1 MLKTAFTKLFQ
12 LREQAA
18 RIRPGADDGF
28 DAHEKPFLEHLDDL
42 RGTLIKIAVT
52 LTVSTVACFAF
63 HKQIYEL
70 VQSPAKS
77 KLAEIAPG
85 ITLFEKLDLVT
96 LGPTEFIMLM
106 LKLSFYSGLIVTFP
120 FTVYFLFQFLLP
132 GLKQAEK
139 RTIIPG
145 TAAGFILFM
154 VGASLAFF
162 LTIPLALKYFYVF
175 ENERNVSIDPV
186 LEVMQKP
193 LSEIALIGIDG
204 RKILPVGTKVE
215 PAPDGTAPTPAETSK
230 LSPEMREE
238 IRNYLQDTLTTA
250 EGANFALRYDKT
262 REKMVLVSAKG
273 GKSIY
278 QVGKYISFISQLVL
292 VFGISFQMPIVVTI
306 LVKLELLTARVMR
319 ETRSY
324 AWVIILV
331 LSAILT
337 PSPDAL
343 TMGLLAGPLIF
354 LYEICVIIATIIEK
368 SRLRK
373 ERAEEASHRSRLEVL
388 YSKPSTDLSEEE
400 KAEMHRAEIEQYERE
415 HANLYLEESDHVSR
429 DSLHGDGHEDPDGH
443 DNHGGTQ
450 HDESWHADDHYWHE
464 SHDAHGGTDSD
475 HVEPEDLEPDVGE
488 DVEGDEPAHHYK
500 EDHESCVP
508 DGPVVDLN
516 HATIDELTTLPGIG
530 PKMAQTIIDNRRYE
544 TFDDLERVPGLGPE
558 KIRRIT
564 DRIMLG

>member
-28 DAHEKPFLEHLDDL
+28 DAHEKPFLDHLDDL
-42 RGTLIKIAVT
+42 RATLIKIVGT
-52 LTVSTVACFAF
+52 LTISTLACFAF
-63 HKQIYEL
+63 HKKIFDL
-70 VQSPAKS
+70 VQYPAKS

-85 ITLFEKLDLVT
+85 VSLWDKLELIT

-106 LKLSFYSGLIVTFP
+106 LKLSFYSGLIITFP

-145 TAAGFILFM
+145 TAAGFILFL

-175 ENERNVSIDPV
+175 ENERIASVDPV
-186 LEVMQKP
+186 QEAMRKP

-204 RKILPVGTKVE
+204 QKILPVGSAPD
-215 PAPDGTAPTPAETSK
+215 PAPEGTSPAPAVISK

-238 IRNYLQDTLTTA
+238 IRTYLSETLTTA

-262 REKMVLVSAKG
+262 REKLVLVSAKG
-273 GKSIY
+273 GKSSY

-331 LSAILT
+331 LSALLT

-343 TMGLLAGPLIF
+343 TMGLLAGPLIL

-368 SRLRK
+368 TRLRREK
-373 ERAEEASHRSRLEVL
+373 AEEDSRRSRMEKL
-388 YSKPSTDLSEEE
+388 YAKPATDLSEEE
-400 KAEMHRAEIEQYERE
+400 KAEMHRADIEQYERE
-415 HANLYLEESDHVSR
+415 HAHLYLEDSDHVAR
-429 DSLHGDGHEDPDGH
+429 DSLHGDGHEGDPDH
-443 DNHGGTQ
+443 DTPQ

-464 SHDAHGGTDSD
+464 SHDPHAVTDSD
-475 HVEPEDLEPDVGE
+475 HAEPEDLAPEAPESTEDEP
-488 DVEGDEPAHHYK
+488 PAHHYS
-500 EDHESCVP
+500 EDHESCIP

-516 HATIDELTTLPGIG
+516 HATIEELTTLPGIG
-530 PKMAQTIIDNRRYE
+530 PKMAQAIIDNRRYE
-544 TFDDLERVPGLGPE
+544 TFDDLDRIPGLGPE